1 MCQVSVYHPLLLHP
15 RVCRSCVYM
24 VFFCSFLPFFP
35 YVCLPLFHR
44 TFVSSVSL
52 VFQGSVLQP
61 FILLTSAF
69 HLFLPHDSQEFVQNI
84 TPSISFL

>member
-1 MCQVSVYHPLLLHP
+1 M
-15 RVCRSCVYM
+15 CRSCVFM
-24 VFFCSFLPFFP
+24 VFFCSFFP
-35 YVCLPLFHR
+35 YVCLPLFCR

-61 FILLTSAF
+61 FILPTSVF

-84 TPSISFL
+84 TLSISFL